1 MKKMIIGFFF
11 LFTRSAFAEYR
22 VFILEIANVQTNHRR
37 QIQSTLDPI
46 QYANVYPLNPGE
58 TIMYQDT
65 WLCRGN
71 TSKFKQHCPRPP
83 ALPAK

>member
-1 MKKMIIGFFF
+1 M
-11 LFTRSAFAEYR
+11 TSSAQAEYR
-22 VFILEIANVQTNHRR
+22 VFILEIANTQSNQRR

-46 QYANVYPLNPGE
+46 QYISLYPLNPNE

-71 TSKFKQHCPRPP
+71 TAHFKQHCERPP
-83 ALPAK
+83 APTGR